1 MPDEKPNPE
10 PKAHSDH
17 ARHVSDYRRRHR
29 RAQHEQAHAEPA
41 VADRPAPTHG
51 LAGIFEG
58 RPELIETQPALEA
71 LIARLREAKTFAYDT
86 EFIGEMS
93 YRPQV
98 CLIQVATEDYVGL
111 IDPLAGVE
119 LSEFWGLL
127 ADPSL
132 HKVVHAG
139 QQDLEHV
146 WRAIGQPPSNVLDTQ
161 IAGGFVGLGYPAS
174 LAKLVLEFTDIK
186 LHKGF
191 TFTDWT
197 IRPLSGSQ
205 LKYAADDVRFLL
217 AISREIRARL
227 AELNRLEWA
236 LAECESLCIDGK
248 PGFDAETAWHKVRGG
263 GSLDGRGINVLKL
276 LVAWREACAE
286 TADVPPR
293 TYLKDEVLVDLCRS
307 RPKSIDK
314 LANIRHLPRPVIERN
329 GRDLLEMVERG
340 LAMPPAPVDNEG
352 GGEPRLSEKFA
363 LDAVWSLAQTL
374 CLGRGLDPGL
384 VTSRQ
389 DVTDVYRKLRR
400 GRDVADEGLLNGW
413 RAEALGNDLRALADG
428 AFDARASWRKGRLA
442 VAVQPAFDA
451 TTAAT

>member
-1 MPDEKPNPE
+1 MPDEKPQ
-10 PKAHSDH
+10 SDH
-17 ARHVSDYRRRHR
+17 ARHVADYRRRHR
-29 RAQHEQAHAEPA
+29 RQQHEEAHASP
-41 VADRPAPTHG
+41 VDHHDHAPSHG
-51 LAGIFEG
+51 LAGVFSG
-58 RPELIETQPALEA
+58 KPEVIETQAALDA
-71 LIARLREAKTFAYDT
+71 LIARLRDAGTFAYDT

-98 CLIQVATEDYVGL
+98 CLIQVATDDYVGL

-127 ADPSL
+127 ADGSL

-146 WRAIGQPPSNVLDTQ
+146 WRAIGQPPGNVLDTQ
-161 IAGGFVGLGYPAS
+161 IAGGFIGLGYPAS

-197 IRPLSGSQ
+197 IRPLSASQ

-217 AISREIRARL
+217 PIAADIRARL
-227 AELNRLEWA
+227 AEVNRLEWA
-236 LAECESLCIDGK
+236 MAECESLCIDGK

-293 TYLKDEVLVDLCRS
+293 TYLKDEVLVDLCRT
-307 RPKSIDK
+307 RPKSFEK
-314 LANIRHLPRPVIERN
+314 LQNIRHLPRPVIERA

-340 LAMPPAPVDNEG
+340 LAMPPAPVDNDP
-352 GGEPRLSEKFA
+352 GGEPRLSEKFE
-363 LDAVWSLAQTL
+363 LDAMWSLAQTI
-374 CLGRGLDPGL
+374 CLGRGLDPQL

-389 DVTDVYRKLRR
+389 DATDVYRKLRR
-400 GRDVADEGLLNGW
+400 GRDASDERLMTGW
-413 RAEALGNDLRALADG
+413 RAEALGNDLRSLAAG
-428 AFDARASWRKGRLA
+428 AFDARATWRKGRLTISDDPN
-442 VAVQPAFDA
+442 VDA
-451 TTAAT
+451 TVS